1 MLMCSIVLVTSSKLC
16 YDEFR
21 EMDGKYLLNFK
32 QRKIETIVVEI
43 GDLVLENI
51 RHSKYVEKKLKLKT
65 TDELL
70 KIQGVVFLS
79 LVNRLC
85 KTYEFIRQ
93 GKISFRDRMSF
104 PEHFNSSIDNLNH
117 FVMTRINMSLSGL
130 CPSSLLA
137 SGLSISWRS
146 DLLA

>member
-51 RHSKYVEKKLKLKT
+51 RHSKYVEKKLKLKA

-70 KIQGVVFLS
+70 KIQGVVFL
-79 LVNRLC
+79 
-85 KTYEFIRQ
+85 
-93 GKISFRDRMSF
+93 
-104 PEHFNSSIDNLNH
+104 
-117 FVMTRINMSLSGL
+117 
-130 CPSSLLA
+130 
-137 SGLSISWRS
+137 
-146 DLLA
+146 